1 MKEWIQGYQIKGK
14 VKEAVEGTKSLFLLT
29 PGETRVTQRSYWWA
43 GGTKVEIE
51 ETAMGMAFE
60 EETVTFPNVE
70 EAREYVIEKAE
81 ILRGLWDSFSLRV
94 DIPEQVKVDRARA
107 LEKEGQE

>member
-1 MKEWIQGYQIKGK
+1 M
-14 VKEAVEGTKSLFLLT
+14 
-29 PGETRVTQRSYWWA
+29 TQRSYWWA

-60 EETVTFPNVE
+60 AWTMTFPNVDK
-70 EAREYVIEKAE
+70 AREYVIEKAE

-94 DIPEQVKVDRARA
+94 DIPEQVKVEQARAR
-107 LEKEGQE
+107 EKEEKK